1 MGGEHGD
8 RDESGIDTGVGV
20 RASGPPSPRLA
31 GPPGLGRG
39 RWGAAGRSG
48 DARGRRAGRGGAPAR
63 ATAMSGAEPA
73 SRGRPTPAE
82 VVALVI
88 WVSASAAL
96 ASSLYPAQAA
106 ALFTFLVGL
115 VVVVTLR
122 ATITFGL
129 AMAAF
134 AAVLFAAVHLA
145 LSAGSADPR
154 PGHLDLQGLLARP
167 TSREGG
173 VWAGT
178 IIAVVVL
185 MVSSLLADVVSAAT
199 ARLAAGGPAPAPEPR
214 QGPLP
219 RSRVDGRE
227 LGLLKAEWELARA
240 ATYRRRLTLGLIGP
254 DPEAEPPG
262 AAMEALDRLLGDTLT
277 AFDVICAYGPWE
289 RLMVMPEEPCERVVA
304 GAEQL
309 CEVAGARLGRPVRMS
324 VAGFPEDGSTLP
336 DLLRHLD
343 RWLGRCREGGA
354 TLGPDRPSSS
364 GAGTVEE
371 PTPPVVPAP
380 EEPPDVLPPT
390 PASVAARAPAADL
403 EGEGEI
409 EVLEP
414 LELPADPVEAPAAE
428 EELRILLQDPWSTLE
443 AEEEQ
448 RTVVRTNP
456 PRRA

>member
-354 TLGPDRPSSS
+354 TLGPDRSS
-364 GAGTVEE
+364 
-371 PTPPVVPAP
+371 
-380 EEPPDVLPPT
+380 
-390 PASVAARAPAADL
+390 
-403 EGEGEI
+403 
-409 EVLEP
+409 
-414 LELPADPVEAPAAE
+414 
-428 EELRILLQDPWSTLE
+428 
-443 AEEEQ
+443 
-448 RTVVRTNP
+448 
-456 PRRA
+456 